1 MDIPPFLQLFSE
13 NHAAEIC
20 EVSVKSIERELEFAR
35 ARARL
40 SSYCWARGS
49 LEGQIRTPQRWVLQ
63 VKGEVSAMSEQPH
76 AKAHI
81 LVVDDEEGVR
91 DLLGDAL
98 RVAGYSVSAATDG
111 MAALTALRNAVADLL
126 VVDINMP
133 VMDGF
138 ELLEQLRKKGD
149 YTPALMLSARGE
161 KADVTRGLR
170 LGADD
175 YVTKPFGLEELLLR
189 VGAILRRTKAAVVE
203 NSVLRCGPLSLDED
217 QHKVFYSDQ
226 EVELSPT
233 EFKLLQELMRNKGR
247 VLTKS
252 ALLRD
257 VWEIDFETE
266 TSVLD
271 TYISYLRKKLNR
283 DNLEF
288 IRTVR
293 GVGYQLVEPA

>member
-1 MDIPPFLQLFSE
+1 MR
-13 NHAAEIC
+13 
-20 EVSVKSIERELEFAR
+20 EVATVNAIS
-35 ARARL
+35 
-40 SSYCWARGS
+40 
-49 LEGQIRTPQRWVLQ
+49 P
-63 VKGEVSAMSEQPH
+63 
-76 AKAHI
+76 KAHI

-98 RVAGYSVSAATDG
+98 RVAGYSVSTASEG
-111 MAALTALRNAVADLL
+111 MSALTALRGAAADLL
-126 VVDINMP
+126 IIDINMP

-149 YTPALMLSARGE
+149 HTPALMLSARGE
-161 KADVTRGLR
+161 RADVTRGLR

-189 VGAILRRTKAAVVE
+189 VGAILRRTKAAKVE
-203 NSVLRCGPLSLDED
+203 NSVLRCGALALDED
-217 QHKVFYSDQ
+217 QHKVFYGDD
-226 EVELSPT
+226 EIELSPT
-233 EFKLLQELMRNKGR
+233 EFKLLQELMRSKGR

-283 DNLEF
+283 DGLEF

-293 GVGYQLVEPA
+293 GVGYQIVEPA

>member
-1 MDIPPFLQLFSE
+1 MNEATQ
-13 NHAAEIC
+13 
-20 EVSVKSIERELEFAR
+20 
-35 ARARL
+35 
-40 SSYCWARGS
+40 
-49 LEGQIRTPQRWVLQ
+49 T
-63 VKGEVSAMSEQPH
+63 
-76 AKAHI
+76 KAHI
-81 LVVDDEEGVR
+81 LVVDDEDGVR
-91 DLLGDAL
+91 ELLGDAL
-98 RVAGYSVSAATDG
+98 RVAGYSVSAAADG
-111 MAALTALRNAVADLL
+111 MSALTAIRNAAADLL
-126 VVDINMP
+126 IIDINMP

-149 YTPALMLSARGE
+149 LTPALMLSARG
-161 KADVTRGLR
+161 DRGDITRGLR

-203 NSVLRCGPLSLDED
+203 NSILRCGPLALDED
-217 QHKVFYSDQ
+217 QHKVFYGDE

-252 ALLRD
+252 SLLRD

-283 DNLEF
+283 NNLEF

-293 GVGYQLVEPA
+293 GVGYQIVEPA

>member
-1 MDIPPFLQLFSE
+1 MAL
-13 NHAAEIC
+13 N
-20 EVSVKSIERELEFAR
+20 
-35 ARARL
+35 
-40 SSYCWARGS
+40 SS
-49 LEGQIRTPQRWVLQ
+49 PQ
-63 VKGEVSAMSEQPH
+63 
-76 AKAHI
+76 AHV
-81 LVVDDEEGVR
+81 LVVDDEAGVR

-98 RVAGYSVSAATDG
+98 RVAGYSVSAAADG
-111 MAALTALRNAVADLL
+111 MSALTALRSAPADLL
-126 VVDINMP
+126 IIDINMP
-133 VMDGF
+133 VLDGF

-149 YTPALMLSARGE
+149 QTPALMLSARGE
-161 KADVTRGLR
+161 KTDITRGLR

-189 VGAILRRTKAAVVE
+189 VGAILRRTKAVAAE
-203 NSVLRCGPLSLDED
+203 NSILRCGPLLLDED
-217 QHKVFYSDQ
+217 QHKVFYGEE

-233 EFKLLQELMRNKGR
+233 EFKLLLELMRNKGR
-247 VLTKS
+247 VLTKTS
-252 ALLRD
+252 LLRE

-293 GVGYQLVEPA
+293 GVGYQIVEPA

>member
-1 MDIPPFLQLFSE
+1 
-13 NHAAEIC
+13 
-20 EVSVKSIERELEFAR
+20 
-35 ARARL
+35 
-40 SSYCWARGS
+40 
-49 LEGQIRTPQRWVLQ
+49 
-63 VKGEVSAMSEQPH
+63 MSTT
-76 AKAHI
+76 KAHV

-91 DLLGDAL
+91 ELLGDAL
-98 RVAGYSVSAATDG
+98 RVAGYSVSSAPDG
-111 MAALTALRNAVADLL
+111 MSALTALRTTAADLL
-126 VVDINMP
+126 VIDINMP

-149 YTPALMLSARGE
+149 LTPALMLSARGE
-161 KADVTRGLR
+161 KTDITKGLR

-189 VGAILRRTKAAVVE
+189 VGAILRRTKAVSIE
-203 NSVLRCGPLSLDED
+203 NSVLKCGLLRLDED
-217 QHKVFYSDQ
+217 QHKVFYSD
-226 EVELSPT
+226 EEIELSPT
-233 EFKLLQELMRNKGR
+233 EFRLLQELMRNKGR

-283 DNLEF
+283 DGIEF

-293 GVGYQLVEPA
+293 GVGYQIVEPA

>member
-1 MDIPPFLQLFSE
+1 MAL
-13 NHAAEIC
+13 N
-20 EVSVKSIERELEFAR
+20 
-35 ARARL
+35 
-40 SSYCWARGS
+40 SS
-49 LEGQIRTPQRWVLQ
+49 PQ
-63 VKGEVSAMSEQPH
+63 
-76 AKAHI
+76 AHV
-81 LVVDDEEGVR
+81 LVVDDEAGVR

-98 RVAGYSVSAATDG
+98 RVAGYSVSAAADG
-111 MAALTALRNAVADLL
+111 MSALTALRSAPADLL
-126 VVDINMP
+126 IIDINMP
-133 VMDGF
+133 VLDGF

-149 YTPALMLSARGE
+149 QTPALMLSARGE
-161 KADVTRGLR
+161 KTDITRGLR

-189 VGAILRRTKAAVVE
+189 VGAILRRTKAVATE
-203 NSVLRCGPLSLDED
+203 NSILHCGPLLLDED
-217 QHKVFYSDQ
+217 QHKVFYGEE

-233 EFKLLQELMRNKGR
+233 EFKLLLELMRNKGR
-247 VLTKS
+247 VLTKTT
-252 ALLRD
+252 LLRE

-293 GVGYQLVEPA
+293 GVGYQIVEPA

>member
-1 MDIPPFLQLFSE
+1 MSQKKRILLIEDEEDIAALIKLQ
-13 NHAAEIC
+13 AEISGYKLHV
-20 EVSVKSIERELEFAR
+20 EVDGINGFRAVEREK
-35 ARARL
+35 
-40 SSYCWARGS
+40 
-49 LEGQIRTPQRWVLQ
+49 PD
-63 VKGEVSAMSEQPH
+63 
-76 AKAHI
+76 
-81 LVVDDEEGVR
+81 LVVLDLMLPGMNGYDLCRKIKATSELRHIPIIILSAKNEELDV
-91 DLLGDAL
+91 LLG
-98 RVAGYSVSAATDG
+98 
-111 MAALTALRNAVADLL
+111 
-126 VVDINMP
+126 
-133 VMDGF
+133 
-138 ELLEQLRKKGD
+138 LE
-149 YTPALMLSARGE
+149 
-161 KADVTRGLR
+161 

-203 NSVLRCGPLSLDED
+203 NSVLRCGALALDED
-217 QHKVFYSDQ
+217 QHKVFYADA
-226 EVELSPT
+226 EIELSPT

-283 DNLEF
+283 DGLEF

-293 GVGYQLVEPA
+293 GVGYQIVEPA

>member
-1 MDIPPFLQLFSE
+1 M
-13 NHAAEIC
+13 
-20 EVSVKSIERELEFAR
+20 
-35 ARARL
+35 
-40 SSYCWARGS
+40 
-49 LEGQIRTPQRWVLQ
+49 
-63 VKGEVSAMSEQPH
+63 
-76 AKAHI
+76 
-81 LVVDDEEGVR
+81 DDEEGVR

-98 RVAGYSVSAATDG
+98 RVAGYSVSTASEG
-111 MAALTALRNAVADLL
+111 MSALTALRGAAADLL
-126 VVDINMP
+126 IIDINMP

-149 YTPALMLSARGE
+149 HTPALMLSARGE
-161 KADVTRGLR
+161 RADVTRGLR

-189 VGAILRRTKAAVVE
+189 VGAILRRTKAAIVE
-203 NSVLRCGPLSLDED
+203 NSVLRCGALALDED
-217 QHKVFYSDQ
+217 QHKVFYADD
-226 EVELSPT
+226 EIELSPT
-233 EFKLLQELMRNKGR
+233 EFKLLQELMRSKGR

-283 DNLEF
+283 DGLEF

-293 GVGYQLVEPA
+293 GVGYQIVEPA

>member
-1 MDIPPFLQLFSE
+1 MALQ
-13 NHAAEIC
+13 
-20 EVSVKSIERELEFAR
+20 
-35 ARARL
+35 
-40 SSYCWARGS
+40 GS
-49 LEGQIRTPQRWVLQ
+49 TT
-63 VKGEVSAMSEQPH
+63 
-76 AKAHI
+76 AHV
-81 LVVDDEEGVR
+81 LVVDDEAGVR

-98 RVAGYSVSAATDG
+98 RVAGYSVSAASDG
-111 MAALTALRNAVADLL
+111 MSALTALRTTPADLL
-126 VVDINMP
+126 IIDINMP
-133 VMDGF
+133 VLDGF

-149 YTPALMLSARGE
+149 QTPALMLSARGD
-161 KADVTRGLR
+161 KTDITRGLR

-189 VGAILRRTKAAVVE
+189 VGAILRRTKAVSIE
-203 NSVLRCGPLSLDED
+203 NSVLRCGRLALDED
-217 QHKVFYSDQ
+217 QHKVFYSD
-226 EVELSPT
+226 EEIELSPT

-252 ALLRD
+252 TLLRD

-283 DNLEF
+283 DEIEF

-293 GVGYQLVEPA
+293 GVGYQIVEPA

>member
-1 MDIPPFLQLFSE
+1 MAQS
-13 NHAAEIC
+13 
-20 EVSVKSIERELEFAR
+20 
-35 ARARL
+35 
-40 SSYCWARGS
+40 GS
-49 LEGQIRTPQRWVLQ
+49 
-63 VKGEVSAMSEQPH
+63 PH
-76 AKAHI
+76 AHV
-81 LVVDDEEGVR
+81 LVVDDEAGVR

-98 RVAGYSVSAATDG
+98 RVAGYSVSAAADG
-111 MAALTALRNAVADLL
+111 MSALTVLRTTPADLL
-126 VVDINMP
+126 IIDINMP
-133 VMDGF
+133 VLDGF

-149 YTPALMLSARGE
+149 TTPALMLSARGE
-161 KADVTRGLR
+161 RTDITRGLR

-189 VGAILRRTKAAVVE
+189 VAAILRRTNAVEVA
-203 NSVLRCGPLSLDED
+203 NSLLRCGPLLLDEN
-217 QHKVFYSDQ
+217 QHKVFYSEE

-233 EFKLLQELMRNKGR
+233 EFRLLQELMRNKGR

-252 ALLRD
+252 TLLRD

-283 DNLEF
+283 DDIEF

-293 GVGYQLVEPA
+293 GVGYQIVEPA

>member
-1 MDIPPFLQLFSE
+1 MRG
-13 NHAAEIC
+13 
-20 EVSVKSIERELEFAR
+20 ER
-35 ARARL
+35 
-40 SSYCWARGS
+40 
-49 LEGQIRTPQRWVLQ
+49 
-63 VKGEVSAMSEQPH
+63 AMNEATQT
-76 AKAHI
+76 KAHI
-81 LVVDDEEGVR
+81 LVVDDEDGVR

-98 RVAGYSVSAATDG
+98 RVAGYSVSAAADG
-111 MAALTALRNAVADLL
+111 MSALTAIRNAAADLL
-126 VVDINMP
+126 IIDINMP

-149 YTPALMLSARGE
+149 LTPALMLSARG
-161 KADVTRGLR
+161 DRGDITRGLR

-203 NSVLRCGPLSLDED
+203 NSILRCGPLALDED
-217 QHKVFYSDQ
+217 QHKVFYGDE

-252 ALLRD
+252 SLLRD

-283 DNLEF
+283 NNLEF

-293 GVGYQLVEPA
+293 GVGYQIVEPA

>member
-1 MDIPPFLQLFSE
+1 MNEATQ
-13 NHAAEIC
+13 
-20 EVSVKSIERELEFAR
+20 
-35 ARARL
+35 
-40 SSYCWARGS
+40 
-49 LEGQIRTPQRWVLQ
+49 T
-63 VKGEVSAMSEQPH
+63 
-76 AKAHI
+76 KAHI
-81 LVVDDEEGVR
+81 LVVDDEDGVR

-98 RVAGYSVSAATDG
+98 RVAGYSVSAAADG
-111 MAALTALRNAVADLL
+111 MSALTAIRNAAADLL
-126 VVDINMP
+126 IIDINMP

-149 YTPALMLSARGE
+149 LTPALMLSARG
-161 KADVTRGLR
+161 DRGDITRGLR

-189 VGAILRRTKAAVVE
+189 VGEILRRTKAAVVE
-203 NSVLRCGPLSLDED
+203 NSILRCGPLALDED
-217 QHKVFYSDQ
+217 QHKVFYGDE

-252 ALLRD
+252 SLLRD

-283 DNLEF
+283 NNLEF

-293 GVGYQLVEPA
+293 GVGYQIVEPA

>member
-1 MDIPPFLQLFSE
+1 
-13 NHAAEIC
+13 
-20 EVSVKSIERELEFAR
+20 
-35 ARARL
+35 
-40 SSYCWARGS
+40 
-49 LEGQIRTPQRWVLQ
+49 
-63 VKGEVSAMSEQPH
+63 MSTT
-76 AKAHI
+76 KAHV

-91 DLLGDAL
+91 ELLGDAL
-98 RVAGYSVSAATDG
+98 RVAGYSVSSAPDG
-111 MAALTALRNAVADLL
+111 MSALTALRTTAADLL
-126 VVDINMP
+126 VIDINMP

-149 YTPALMLSARGE
+149 LTPALMLSARGE
-161 KADVTRGLR
+161 KTDITKGLR

-189 VGAILRRTKAAVVE
+189 VGAILRRTKAVSIE
-203 NSVLRCGPLSLDED
+203 NSVLKCGLLRLDED
-217 QHKVFYSDQ
+217 QHKVFYSD
-226 EVELSPT
+226 EEIELSPT

-283 DNLEF
+283 DGIEF

-293 GVGYQLVEPA
+293 GVGYQIVEPA

>member
-1 MDIPPFLQLFSE
+1 M
-13 NHAAEIC
+13 EIAI
-20 EVSVKSIERELEFAR
+20 VNSTSPR
-35 ARARL
+35 
-40 SSYCWARGS
+40 
-49 LEGQIRTPQRWVLQ
+49 
-63 VKGEVSAMSEQPH
+63 
-76 AKAHI
+76 AHI

-98 RVAGYSVSAATDG
+98 RVAGYSVSVASEG
-111 MAALTALRNAVADLL
+111 MSALTALRGAAADLL
-126 VVDINMP
+126 LIDINMP

-149 YTPALMLSARGE
+149 LTPALMLSARGE
-161 KADVTRGLR
+161 KADITRGLR

-189 VGAILRRTKAAVVE
+189 VGAILRRTQAAVVE
-203 NSVLRCGPLSLDED
+203 NSVLRCGALALDED
-217 QHKVFYSDQ
+217 QHKVFYA
-226 EVELSPT
+226 EEEIELSPT
-233 EFKLLQELMRNKGR
+233 EFKLLQELMQNKGR

-283 DNLEF
+283 DGLEF

-293 GVGYQLVEPA
+293 GVGYQIVEPT

>member
-1 MDIPPFLQLFSE
+1 MAI
-13 NHAAEIC
+13 N
-20 EVSVKSIERELEFAR
+20 
-35 ARARL
+35 
-40 SSYCWARGS
+40 SS
-49 LEGQIRTPQRWVLQ
+49 PQ
-63 VKGEVSAMSEQPH
+63 
-76 AKAHI
+76 AHV
-81 LVVDDEEGVR
+81 LVVDDEAGVR

-98 RVAGYSVSAATDG
+98 RVAGYSVSAAADG
-111 MAALTALRNAVADLL
+111 MSALTALRSAPADLL
-126 VVDINMP
+126 IIDINMP
-133 VMDGF
+133 VLDGF

-149 YTPALMLSARGE
+149 QTPALMLSARGE
-161 KADVTRGLR
+161 KTDITRGLR

-189 VGAILRRTKAAVVE
+189 VGAILRRTEAVATE
-203 NSVLRCGPLSLDED
+203 NSILRCGPLLLDED
-217 QHKVFYSDQ
+217 QHKVFYGEE

-233 EFKLLQELMRNKGR
+233 EFKLLLELMRNKGR
-247 VLTKS
+247 VLTKTT
-252 ALLRD
+252 LLRE

-293 GVGYQLVEPA
+293 GVGYQIVEPA

>member
-1 MDIPPFLQLFSE
+1 
-13 NHAAEIC
+13 
-20 EVSVKSIERELEFAR
+20 
-35 ARARL
+35 
-40 SSYCWARGS
+40 
-49 LEGQIRTPQRWVLQ
+49 
-63 VKGEVSAMSEQPH
+63 MSTT
-76 AKAHI
+76 KAHV

-91 DLLGDAL
+91 ELLGDAL
-98 RVAGYSVSAATDG
+98 RVAGYSVSSAPDG
-111 MAALTALRNAVADLL
+111 MSALTALRTTPADLL
-126 VVDINMP
+126 VIDINMP

-149 YTPALMLSARGE
+149 FTPALMLSARGD
-161 KADVTRGLR
+161 KTDITKGLR

-189 VGAILRRTKAAVVE
+189 VGAILRRTKAVSVE
-203 NSVLRCGPLSLDED
+203 NSVLKCGLLRLDED
-217 QHKVFYSDQ
+217 QHKVFYSD
-226 EVELSPT
+226 EEIELSPT

-283 DNLEF
+283 DGIEF

-293 GVGYQLVEPA
+293 GVGYQIVEPA

>member
-1 MDIPPFLQLFSE
+1 MANSGG
-13 NHAAEIC
+13 
-20 EVSVKSIERELEFAR
+20 
-35 ARARL
+35 
-40 SSYCWARGS
+40 SSSPG
-49 LEGQIRTPQRWVLQ
+49 
-63 VKGEVSAMSEQPH
+63 
-76 AKAHI
+76 KAHV

-91 DLLGDAL
+91 ELLGDAL
-98 RVAGYSVSAATDG
+98 RVAGYSVSSAPDG
-111 MAALTALRNAVADLL
+111 MSALTALRGQRADLL
-126 VVDINMP
+126 IIDINMP
-133 VMDGF
+133 VLDGF
-138 ELLEQLRKKGD
+138 ELLEQLRNKGD
-149 YTPALMLSARGE
+149 LTPALMLSARGE
-161 KADVTRGLR
+161 KTDITRGLR

-189 VGAILRRTKAAVVE
+189 VDAILRRTKAIAVE
-203 NSVLRCGPLSLDED
+203 NSVLRCGPLLLDED
-217 QHKVFYSDQ
+217 QHKVFFHEE

-252 ALLRD
+252 SLLRE

-293 GVGYQLVEPA
+293 GVGYQIVEPA

>member
-1 MDIPPFLQLFSE
+1 MNEATQ
-13 NHAAEIC
+13 
-20 EVSVKSIERELEFAR
+20 
-35 ARARL
+35 
-40 SSYCWARGS
+40 
-49 LEGQIRTPQRWVLQ
+49 T
-63 VKGEVSAMSEQPH
+63 
-76 AKAHI
+76 KADI
-81 LVVDDEEGVR
+81 LVVDDEDGVR

-98 RVAGYSVSAATDG
+98 RVAGYSVSAAADG
-111 MAALTALRNAVADLL
+111 MSALTAIRNAAADLL
-126 VVDINMP
+126 IIDINMP

-149 YTPALMLSARGE
+149 LTPALMLSARG
-161 KADVTRGLR
+161 DRGDITRGLR

-203 NSVLRCGPLSLDED
+203 NSILRCGPLALDED
-217 QHKVFYSDQ
+217 QHKVFYGDE

-252 ALLRD
+252 SLLRD

-283 DNLEF
+283 NNLEF

-293 GVGYQLVEPA
+293 GVGYQIVEPA

>member
-1 MDIPPFLQLFSE
+1 
-13 NHAAEIC
+13 
-20 EVSVKSIERELEFAR
+20 
-35 ARARL
+35 
-40 SSYCWARGS
+40 
-49 LEGQIRTPQRWVLQ
+49 
-63 VKGEVSAMSEQPH
+63 MSTT
-76 AKAHI
+76 KAHV
-81 LVVDDEEGVR
+81 LVVDDEDGVR
-91 DLLGDAL
+91 ELLGDAL
-98 RVAGYSVSAATDG
+98 RVAGYSVSSAPDG
-111 MAALTALRNAVADLL
+111 MSALTALRTAPADLL
-126 VVDINMP
+126 VIDINMP

-149 YTPALMLSARGE
+149 LTPALMLSARGE
-161 KADVTRGLR
+161 KTDITKGLR

-189 VGAILRRTKAAVVE
+189 VGAILRRTKAVSIE
-203 NSVLRCGPLSLDED
+203 NSVLKCGLLRLDED
-217 QHKVFYSDQ
+217 QHKVFYSD
-226 EVELSPT
+226 EEIELSPT

-283 DNLEF
+283 DEIEF

-293 GVGYQLVEPA
+293 GVGYQIVEPA

>member
-1 MDIPPFLQLFSE
+1 MTAST
-13 NHAAEIC
+13 
-20 EVSVKSIERELEFAR
+20 R
-35 ARARL
+35 
-40 SSYCWARGS
+40 
-49 LEGQIRTPQRWVLQ
+49 
-63 VKGEVSAMSEQPH
+63 PH
-76 AKAHI
+76 V
-81 LVVDDEEGVR
+81 LVVDDEAGVR
-91 DLLGDAL
+91 ELLGDAL
-98 RVAGYSVSAATDG
+98 RVAGYSVSSASDG
-111 MAALTALRNAVADLL
+111 MSALTALRGAPADLL
-126 VVDINMP
+126 IIDINMP

-138 ELLEQLRKKGD
+138 ELLEQLRSKGD
-149 YTPALMLSARGE
+149 LTPALMLSARGE
-161 KADVTRGLR
+161 KTDITRGLR

-189 VGAILRRTKAAVVE
+189 VGAILRRTRAVVTE

-217 QHKVFYSDQ
+217 QHKVFFG
-226 EVELSPT
+226 EEELELSPT

-252 ALLRD
+252 ALLRN

-283 DNLEF
+283 NEIEF

-293 GVGYQLVEPA
+293 GVGYQIVEPA

>member
-1 MDIPPFLQLFSE
+1 MAL
-13 NHAAEIC
+13 N
-20 EVSVKSIERELEFAR
+20 
-35 ARARL
+35 
-40 SSYCWARGS
+40 SS
-49 LEGQIRTPQRWVLQ
+49 
-63 VKGEVSAMSEQPH
+63 PH
-76 AKAHI
+76 AHV
-81 LVVDDEEGVR
+81 LVVDDEAGVR

-98 RVAGYSVSAATDG
+98 RVAGYSVSAAADG
-111 MAALTALRNAVADLL
+111 MSALTALRSAPADLL
-126 VVDINMP
+126 IIDINMP
-133 VMDGF
+133 VLDGF

-149 YTPALMLSARGE
+149 QTPALMLSARGE
-161 KADVTRGLR
+161 KTDITRGLR

-189 VGAILRRTKAAVVE
+189 VGAILRRTKAIATE
-203 NSVLRCGPLSLDED
+203 NSVLRCGPLLLDED
-217 QHKVFYSDQ
+217 QHKVFYGEE

-233 EFKLLQELMRNKGR
+233 EFKLLLELMRNKGR
-247 VLTKS
+247 VLTKTT
-252 ALLRD
+252 LLRE

-293 GVGYQLVEPA
+293 GVGYQIVEPA

>member
-1 MDIPPFLQLFSE
+1 MT
-13 NHAAEIC
+13 
-20 EVSVKSIERELEFAR
+20 VS
-35 ARARL
+35 
-40 SSYCWARGS
+40 SS
-49 LEGQIRTPQRWVLQ
+49 T
-63 VKGEVSAMSEQPH
+63 
-76 AKAHI
+76 KAHV
-81 LVVDDEEGVR
+81 LVVDDEAGVR
-91 DLLGDAL
+91 ELLGDAL
-98 RVAGYSVSAATDG
+98 RVAGYSVSAASDG
-111 MAALTALRNAVADLL
+111 MSALTALRSAPADLL
-126 VVDINMP
+126 IIDINMP
-133 VMDGF
+133 VLDGF

-149 YTPALMLSARGE
+149 NTPALMLSARGE
-161 KADVTRGLR
+161 RTDITRGLR

-189 VGAILRRTKAAVVE
+189 VGAILRRSRAGAVE
-203 NSVLRCGPLSLDED
+203 NSVLRCGPLLLDED
-217 QHKVFYSDQ
+217 QHKVFYG
-226 EVELSPT
+226 EEEIELSPT

-283 DNLEF
+283 DTIEF

-293 GVGYQLVEPA
+293 GVGYQIVEPA